1 MRQGMQQRWMWMCCL
16 VCLGAVGASAATV
29 PLGDLDL
36 SKMSTGWGKPQINK
50 SITAQTLSIGGR
62 AFETGVAS
70 HAESICYIAL
80 DGKTERFTAYVGV
93 DDATGPRGSVR
104 FKVFGDGKVLFDS
117 GVMKGDD
124 EAKRIDVSLVGVTQ
138 MILMVTSAGDGI
150 DYDHADWAQAEFIVG
165 GDRPQT
171 LDRPKPPAEEK
182 VLLTPKPGPAPK
194 INGPKVYGCR
204 PGHPFI
210 YRIPCTGTR
219 PIAFSA
225 TRLPETLHLDT
236 KTGIITGTVPT
247 ERGEYAVT
255 LEARNGQGS
264 DRKTL
269 AIVVGDTLA
278 LTPPMGWN
286 SWYIHYYHVTEGH
299 MRNAADVMVSS
310 GMADYGY
317 SYVNIDDCWMK
328 KRGDEPYRDADGA
341 ILPNAKFPDIKGMV
355 DHIHSKGLKAGLYTG
370 PGPWTCA
377 GYVASY
383 QHERIDA
390 EKFAEWGFDF
400 LKHDWCSYS
409 SVAGGADLEHMQKPY
424 QLMGDI
430 LKSVDRDIIL
440 NLCQYGMGDVW
451 TWGGA
456 VGGHCWRTTGDLGL
470 EQGSLLPGF
479 YHIGLSNAQHYEYA
493 RPGQWNDPDYILI
506 GRIGNAHAHDE
517 PPKPTTLTPSE
528 QYSYMSMWC
537 LMASPLFYSGDM
549 RYLDEFTLN
558 VLCNAE
564 VIDVDQDP
572 LGVQAKPLVQDDE
585 TLIMAKPM
593 ADGSLAVGLFNL
605 AELPRE
611 MTVDFS
617 LLGLSGKRLARDLWR
632 QKDLGTYD
640 GQFTA
645 NVTRH
650 GVSLIRLIPQP

>member
-1 MRQGMQQRWMWMCCL
+1 M
-16 VCLGAVGASAATV
+16 
-29 PLGDLDL
+29 
-36 SKMSTGWGKPQINK
+36 
-50 SITAQTLSIGGR
+50 TL
-62 AFETGVAS
+62 
-70 HAESICYIAL
+70 
-80 DGKTERFTAYVGV
+80 
-93 DDATGPRGSVR
+93 
-104 FKVFGDGKVLFDS
+104 
-117 GVMKGDD
+117 
-124 EAKRIDVSLVGVTQ
+124 EA
-138 MILMVTSAGDGI
+138 
-150 DYDHADWAQAEFIVG
+150 
-165 GDRPQT
+165 
-171 LDRPKPPAEEK
+171 PKPPAEEK
-182 VLLTPKPGPAPK
+182 VILTPKPGPAPR

-219 PIAFSA
+219 PIAFGA
-225 TRLPETLHLDT
+225 AKLPETLHLDT
-236 KTGIITGTVPT
+236 KTGIITGTAPA

-255 LEARNGQGS
+255 LEAKNSHGNDKR
-264 DRKTL
+264 TL
-269 AIVVGDTLA
+269 AIIVGDTLA

-286 SWYIHYYHVTEGH
+286 SWYIHYYHVTEEH

-355 DHIHSKGLKAGLYTG
+355 DHIHSLGLKAGLYTG

-383 QHERIDA
+383 EHERIDA

-409 SVAGGADLEHMQKPY
+409 AVAGGSDLEHMKRPY

-430 LKSVDRDIIL
+430 LKSLDRDMIL
-440 NLCQYGMGDVW
+440 NLCQYGMANVW
-451 TWGGA
+451 TWGGE

-479 YHIGLSNAQHYEYA
+479 YHIGMRNAQHYEYA
-493 RPGQWNDPDYILI
+493 RPGEWNDPDYILI

-517 PPKPTTLTPSE
+517 EPKPTTLTPSE

-537 LMASPLFYSGDM
+537 LMAAPLFYSGDM
-549 RYLDEFTLN
+549 RYLDDFTLN

-585 TLIMAKPM
+585 TLILAKPM

-605 AELPRE
+605 TELPRE
-611 MTVDFS
+611 MTVDWS
-617 LLGLSGKRLARDLWR
+617 LLGLSGKRVARDLWR
-632 QKDLGTYD
+632 QKDIGTYE
-640 GQFTA
+640 GEFTA
-645 NVTRH
+645 QVTRH
-650 GVSLIRLIPQP
+650 GVALVRLIPER